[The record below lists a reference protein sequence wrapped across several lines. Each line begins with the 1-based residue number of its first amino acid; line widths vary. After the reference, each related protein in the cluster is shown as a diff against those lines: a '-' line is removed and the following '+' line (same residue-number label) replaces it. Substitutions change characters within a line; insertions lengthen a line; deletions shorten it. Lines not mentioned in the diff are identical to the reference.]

1 MKYTL
6 EKTTLSAA
14 RWLVQR
20 LSPASQARLKQ
31 EINPVLRLDFE
42 PVPIHLHADSK
53 TDLIRVKSCAK
64 EPATVQWI
72 VDRMKPGEVLYD
84 VGANVG
90 AYSLV
95 AAMHAQRGGKV
106 YAFEPSFATFQ
117 QLCRNVV
124 LNQCQD
130 AVIPHMLALSA
141 GTGIARFNYTSLQG
155 GTSLHTLGEAV
166 DYKGEQFEPM
176 YRQEMLSFSIDDLV
190 FRFGFAPP
198 TLMKIDVDGT
208 ELDIIEGAAQVLAGP
223 SLKSVILEICERRG
237 TRAKIVE
244 RMLSH
249 GFSLT
254 AKLSHGDN
262 DISDLVFDRPAP
274 DKSAA

>member
-1 MKYTL
+1 MRYTL
-6 EKTTLSAA
+6 EKTALSAA

-20 LSPASQARLKQ
+20 LSPPSLARLKQ

-42 PVPIHLHADSK
+42 PIPIHLHTDSK

-72 VDRMKPGEVLYD
+72 LDRMKPGEVLYD
-84 VGANVG
+84 IGANVG
-90 AYSLV
+90 AYALV
-95 AAMHAQRGGKV
+95 AALHARRAGRV

-141 GTGIARFNYTSLQG
+141 STGIARFNYTSFQG

-166 DYKGEQFEPM
+166 DYKGEKFEPM

-190 FRFGFAPP
+190 SRFGFAPP

-208 ELDIIEGAAQVLAGP
+208 ELNIIEGAAQVLTGT
-223 SLKSVILEICERRG
+223 SVKSVILEICERRG
-237 TRAKIVE
+237 TRAKIVDC
-244 RMLSH
+244 MLSH

-254 AKLSHGDN
+254 AKLSHGAN
-262 DISDLVFDRPAP
+262 DISDMVFDRPSITES
-274 DKSAA
+274 SA